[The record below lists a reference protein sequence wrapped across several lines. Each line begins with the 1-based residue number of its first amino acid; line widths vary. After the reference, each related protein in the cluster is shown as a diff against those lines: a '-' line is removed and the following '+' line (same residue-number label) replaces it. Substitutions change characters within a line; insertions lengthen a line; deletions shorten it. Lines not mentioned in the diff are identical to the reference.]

1 MLFTVYIDDLDLEML
16 RRMLTEWMVKFTDHT
31 RGGKIIEND
40 SDREDKWGK
49 EFQHQQMQNN
59 ACWQKQSPL

>member
-31 RGGKIIEND
+31 KGGKIIEND
-40 SDREDKWGK
+40 SDREGPDV
-49 EFQHQQMQNN
+49 
-59 ACWQKQSPL
+59 